1 MTCIVSNILY
11 TTYAF
16 GLQFKFLIK
25 LSISIIVFFFFSLV
39 KFIVRFLILKINQY
53 YQNKKNYHVLKTPSR
68 LTQSF
73 FSRQ

>member
-25 LSISIIVFFFFSLV
+25 LSISIFFFFLVV

-53 YQNKKNYHVLKTPSR
+53 YQDKKNYHVLKTPSR